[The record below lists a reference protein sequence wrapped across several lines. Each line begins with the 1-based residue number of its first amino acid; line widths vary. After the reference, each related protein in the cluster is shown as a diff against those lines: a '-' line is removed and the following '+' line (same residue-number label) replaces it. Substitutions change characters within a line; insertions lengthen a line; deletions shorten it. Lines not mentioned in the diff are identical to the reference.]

1 MIKNI
6 SISSFINAIFTIAF
20 VAILITFA
28 LFINLDMQKHQITQ
42 KNRYEII
49 AENFLSVFN
58 KKPSKS
64 QLDKLYDQFKVKQ
77 VKNREEKLKILND
90 GYELLIKKTYLG
102 TYRIYLYDSEYYLY
116 AQQLGYN
123 LMLKDLHSNKYNI
136 AVIILILVLSLSTI
150 LFLYIILKR
159 KLKPLKELNC
169 EITKFSKGDLNIKI
183 KPKSN
188 DEIGEIAKNFD
199 AAITLINNQS
209 ESKNLFMRNMM
220 HELKTPITKAM
231 FIAETL
237 EDERSKMM
245 LQKAFKRMD
254 DIIKELAT
262 VERITSKTS
271 VLYKE
276 ITSFFNIYR
285 KTLDIMM
292 IEPSNISSKINDF
305 TFEVDISL
313 FSVALKN
320 LLDNGIKFST
330 DKKVSVIANK
340 KRIDVISKGCELK
353 YKLDYYTEPFSQEE
367 KRADGFGLGL
377 YIVKTIVNMHKYK
390 LKYSYKDGYNYFSII
405 TA

>member
-6 SISSFINAIFTIAF
+6 SISTFINAIFTIA
-20 VAILITFA
+20 VIAILITFA
-28 LFINLDMQKHQITQ
+28 LFINLDMQKHQIMQ

-49 AENFLSVFN
+49 AENFLSVF
-58 KKPSKS
+58 KKNPSKNDLK
-64 QLDKLYDQFKVKQ
+64 QLYTQFKVKL
-77 VKNREEKLKILND
+77 VKDREKKLNILNK
-90 GYELLIKKTYLG
+90 GQELLFKRTYLG
-102 TYRIYLYDSEYYLY
+102 TYRIYIFESEYYLY

-136 AVIILILVLSLSTI
+136 AVIILILILSLSTI

-199 AAITLINNQS
+199 AAITLINNQT

-237 EDERSKMM
+237 EDEKSKQM

-271 VLYKE
+271 VTYKE
-276 ITSFFNIYR
+276 FTSFFNIYR

-292 IEPSNISSKINDF
+292 IESSHISSKIDDF
-305 TFEVDISL
+305 TFEVDSTL

-320 LLDNGIKFST
+320 LLDNGIKFSS
-330 DKKVSVIANK
+330 DKKVYIVANK
-340 KRIDVISKGCELK
+340 KRIDVISKGIKLK

-377 YIVKTIVNMHKYK
+377 YIVKTIMNMHGYK
-390 LKYSYKDGYNYFSII
+390 LKYSYKEGYNHFMII
-405 TA
+405 LS